1 MKKKLLFIV
10 EAMGGGV
17 FTYIV
22 DLANELA
29 KSYDVY
35 IAYGIRKQTPP
46 DYKEYFDKNVHLIEV
61 KNFERAISLHKDLK
75 SFSEIKRIAKV
86 VKPDIIHLHSSKAG
100 VLGRIAFAFSKTP
113 VYYTPHGFSFLM
125 AGIARKKQILY
136 RFIEKVCT
144 FSGATT
150 IACSPG
156 EYEEAKKIS
165 RKVKLVNNGINIS
178 DLEIYNKNTSEVK
191 KIVTLGRATYQ
202 KNPKL
207 FNDIATLL
215 PNEKF
220 IWIGD
225 GELVDQLSSD
235 NIEVTGWLQRSQA
248 LNTIV
253 DSDIFVLPS
262 LWEGLPLS
270 LLEAMYLGKIC
281 IVSDAVGNRDV
292 IRNGVNGFI
301 CRTPKEYVDVIQKVR
316 NGVIDTNRIV
326 EHAREDILSIYN
338 TVVMAKQYEDIYSN
352 NQ

>member
-1 MKKKLLFIV
+1 
-10 EAMGGGV
+10 MGGGV

-22 DLANELA
+22 DLANELT

-35 IAYGIRKQTPP
+35 IAYGIRKQTPL
-46 DYKEYFDKNVHLIEV
+46 DYKEYFDKDIHLIKV
-61 KNFERAISLHKDLK
+61 KNFDRTISLKKDLK
-75 SFSEIKRIAKV
+75 SFLEIKMIAKE

-100 VLGRIAFAFSKTP
+100 VLGRIAFSFSETP

-125 AGIARKKQILY
+125 AGISRKKQILY

-144 FSGATT
+144 FSGSTT

-225 GELVDQLSSD
+225 GELVNQLSSD
-235 NIEVTGWLQRSQA
+235 NIEVTGWLQRNQA

-281 IVSDAVGNRDV
+281 IVSDVVGNRDV

-301 CRTPKEYVDVIQKVR
+301 CRTPNEYADVIQKVR
-316 NGVIDTNRIV
+316 DGVIDTNRII
-326 EHAREDILSIYN
+326 EHAREDILSVYN
-338 TVVMAKQYEDIYSN
+338 TVVMAKHYRDIYDN
-352 NQ
+352 IQ

>member
-1 MKKKLLFIV
+1 
-10 EAMGGGV
+10 MGGGV

-75 SFSEIKRIAKV
+75 SFLEIKRIAKV

-165 RKVKLVNNGINIS
+165 RKVKLVGNEYS
-178 DLEIYNKNTSEVK
+178 LLVIYNDSEGNIFSKPIFIEMPRKREKDEYEIMQK
-191 KIVTLGRATYQ
+191 K
-202 KNPKL
+202 
-207 FNDIATLL
+207 
-215 PNEKF
+215 EK
-220 IWIGD
+220 I
-225 GELVDQLSSD
+225 
-235 NIEVTGWLQRSQA
+235 
-248 LNTIV
+248 
-253 DSDIFVLPS
+253 
-262 LWEGLPLS
+262 
-270 LLEAMYLGKIC
+270 
-281 IVSDAVGNRDV
+281 
-292 IRNGVNGFI
+292 
-301 CRTPKEYVDVIQKVR
+301 
-316 NGVIDTNRIV
+316 
-326 EHAREDILSIYN
+326 
-338 TVVMAKQYEDIYSN
+338 
-352 NQ
+352 